1 MLRGYLEGRGEER
14 KVFKGMEELECQN
27 AKSVKRTIVAS
38 VSDHDNVT
46 SLSDVT
52 LVSESV
58 IAFK

>member
-1 MLRGYLEGRGEER
+1 MPKVLRT
-14 KVFKGMEELECQN
+14 V
-27 AKSVKRTIVAS
+27 VTS

-58 IAFK
+58 SLLVNLATVKPQLLKN